1 MFEVEQSQEPVL
13 SVFIMSSSQVSSA
26 VCWVVKAVWGLEAYS
41 NIKDKKK
48 KILNDEI
55 YREKVFNIIEKHK
68 MQQKLGTVWNQLL
81 LYEIKLIF

>member
-1 MFEVEQSQEPVL
+1 M
-13 SVFIMSSSQVSSA
+13 I
-26 VCWVVKAVWGLEAYS
+26 
-41 NIKDKKK
+41 
-48 KILNDEI
+48 I